1 MSGWGSLSAVA
12 GRPIEKSLFPPDLLA
27 PKEAVWLWD
36 TTSQGMFNDDFVE
49 IVWWGIFYQQWEEPR
64 KWLKKLVIIPS
75 KNLFSRPLHP
85 QVFGG
90 KSADGIFV
98 CDPQSWAMM
107 NGISFRSFEIVWWIS
122 LSMVGGGCSP
132 ADFGDVRP
140 QSRAVMT
147 TTLQNCLVVIVIDGW
162 GEEVWIDA
170 PKSLFPTCICTHI
183 CDLHPRAIVWIV
195 IKSGRGG
202 GGVNRSGLQNLFSRP
217 VCPQLLVKRELL

>member
-1 MSGWGSLSAVA
+1 MGC
-12 GRPIEKSLFPPDLLA
+12 P
-27 PKEAVWLWD
+27 
-36 TTSQGMFNDDFVE
+36 
-49 IVWWGIFYQQWEEPR
+49 
-64 KWLKKLVIIPS
+64 LKKLGIIPS

-90 KSADGIFV
+90 KSAD
-98 CDPQSWAMM
+98 
-107 NGISFRSFEIVWWIS
+107 FEIVWWIS

-132 ADFGDVRP
+132 ADFGDMRP
-140 QSRAVMT
+140 QSRAMMT
-147 TTLQNCLVVIVIDGW
+147 NTVTTLQNCLVVIVIDGW

-183 CDLHPRAIVWIV
+183 CDLQPRAIVCIV

-202 GGVNRSGLQNLFSRP
+202 GGVNRSGLQSLFSRP